1 MLKQFITISC
11 NLKIKPIYK
20 CDFKFNF
27 NKQLMKQ
34 LTWGFQVVSSYYLWY
49 FINQSR
55 HYIKLCI
62 TNDLVLKQLVDI
74 SLQHYSLRANREKM
88 NLVSNS
94 QMPLHQ

>member
-1 MLKQFITISC
+1 MLKQFITIGC

-49 FINQSR
+49 FINQSS
-55 HYIKLCI
+55 Y
-62 TNDLVLKQLVDI
+62 V
-74 SLQHYSLRANREKM
+74 
-88 NLVSNS
+88 
-94 QMPLHQ
+94 